1 MALEDPADFAAIA
14 QRCARW
20 YAEPAIRAKGWASNL
35 FWRSPGLEPESLR
48 VDALELE
55 VLFSALLGCAAE
67 GEAALERRE
76 PGRAAFIRRSIAHG
90 ELPLLRFRAAPSPS
104 A

>member
-1 MALEDPADFAAIA
+1 MDVQDSADFPAIA

-20 YAEPAIRAKGWASNL
+20 YEEPAIRAKGWASNL
-35 FWRSPGLEPESLR
+35 FWRSHGREPESLR

-55 VLFSALLGCAAE
+55 VLFAALLGRAAA
-67 GEAALERRE
+67 GEAELEARE

-90 ELPLLRFRAAPSPS
+90 ELPLLRFRAASS
-104 A
+104 ASV